1 MKIIYLIVVMG
12 IITSACSETSQINY
26 PETRKENVVDT
37 YFGTEV
43 ADTYRWLEDDN
54 SAETAAWVE
63 AQNEVTFGYLNQ
75 LPERERINSRLTEL
89 MDYPRVSAPYKRA
102 GKYFYSK
109 NDGLQNQS
117 VLYMS
122 ESLNGPEEIL
132 LDPNKLSDDG
142 TIALAGTEITPD
154 GKYLIYR
161 ISRSGSDW
169 NEIYVMDIETRQLLP
184 DVFKWVKFAG
194 TAWYDGGFFYSAYP
208 EPQQGSEL
216 SRSNENHIVRYHKLG
231 TGNDEDVIIY
241 ANPAAPKQ
249 TNRAYVTDDRRFLL
263 LAASQGTSGNALFF
277 EDLTKPGKSFIP
289 VMESFEWDFNV
300 IDNID
305 DYLYILTNY
314 KAPKNRLIRV
324 DTKLPG
330 EENWVDIIPEKS
342 DVLRSANL
350 VGGKISATYMK
361 DAYSHVEIYSYD
373 GTLEYALELPGIGS
387 TGGLSG
393 KKDDNEAF
401 YSFTS
406 YNTPGEV
413 YRYDM
418 NTRETTLHYRP
429 DVKFDPEEFQ
439 VDQVWYTSKD
449 GTKIPMFLFYK
460 KGMVKNGANPT
471 LLYGYG
477 GFDISQTP
485 GFSTSRLF
493 FVENGGIL
501 AVANLR
507 GGGEYGKEWHEAGTK
522 MKKQNVFDDFIAA
535 AEFLIADKYTTSKK
549 LAIQG
554 GSNGG
559 LLVGAV
565 ANQRPELFRVALPA
579 VGVMDM
585 LRYHKF
591 TIGWAWAGDYGTSED
606 SEEMF
611 KYLLA
616 YSPYHAIRAVAYP
629 ATMVTTADH
638 DDRVVPAHSF
648 KYAARLQEFHTGK
661 LPVLIR
667 IETKAGHGA
676 GKPTAKIIEEHT
688 DIWAFTMY
696 HLGMTRK

>member
-1 MKIIYLIVVMG
+1 MKIHYLLIVMTL
-12 IITSACSETSQINY
+12 ITVSCSETQKINY
-26 PETRKENVVDT
+26 PETRKDNVSDN

-43 ADTYRWLEDDN
+43 SDPYRWLEDDN
-54 SAETAAWVE
+54 SPETAEWVK
-63 AQNEVTFGYLNQ
+63 AQNDVTFAYLNQ
-75 LPERERINSRLTEL
+75 LPGREFIKNRLTGL
-89 MDYPRVSAPYKRA
+89 MDYPRESVPYKRA
-102 GKYFYSK
+102 GRYFFSR

-122 ESLNGPEEIL
+122 ETLGGEKQVL
-132 LDPNKLSDDG
+132 LDPNKLSADG
-142 TIALAGTEITPD
+142 TVALAGTEITPD
-154 GKYLIYR
+154 GKYLLYR

-169 NEIYVMDIETRQLLP
+169 NEIFVMDIETRELLP
-184 DVFKWVKFAG
+184 DVIQWVKFSG

-208 EPQQGSEL
+208 KPADGSAL
-216 SRSNENHIVRYHKLG
+216 SKTNENHVVKYHKLG
-231 TGNDEDVIIY
+231 TPAEEDIVIY
-241 ANPAAPKQ
+241 ENPEAPKQ
-249 TNRAYVTDDRRFLL
+249 TNYASVTDDRRFLL
-263 LAASQGTSGNALFF
+263 LAPSQGTSGNALYFD
-277 EDLTKPGKSFIP
+277 DLSRKGINFVP

-300 IDNID
+300 IDNIGD
-305 DYLYILTNY
+305 NLYILTNY

-324 DTKLPG
+324 DTKAPA
-330 EENWVDIIPEKS
+330 EENWTVIIPEKE
-342 DVLRSANL
+342 DVLNSVNL

-361 DAYSHVEIYSYD
+361 NAYSHVEIYDFD
-373 GTLEYALELPGIGS
+373 GGFEYALELPGIGT

-393 KKDDNEAF
+393 KKEDSEAF

-406 YNTPGEV
+406 YNTPGEI

-418 NTRETTLHYRP
+418 ETRETTLHYRP
-429 DVKFDPEEFQ
+429 EVKFSPDDFQ

-449 GTKIPMFLFYK
+449 GTKVPMFLFYK
-460 KGMVKNGANPT
+460 KGMERNGNNPV

-485 GFSTSRLF
+485 GFSVARLF

-507 GGGEYGKEWHEAGTK
+507 GGGEFGKAWHQAGTK
-522 MKKQNVFDDFIAA
+522 LKKQNVFDDFIAA
-535 AEFLIADKYTTSKK
+535 GEYLISERYTSSKK

-565 ANQRPELFRVALPA
+565 SNQRPDLFRVALPA

-591 TIGWAWAGDYGTSED
+591 TIGWAWAGDYGTSEE

-611 KYLLA
+611 RYLLA
-616 YSPYHAIRAVAYP
+616 YSPYHAIRAVDYP
-629 ATMVTTADH
+629 ATLVTTADH

-648 KYAARLQEFHTGK
+648 KYIARLQEMHTGK

-676 GKPTAKIIEEHT
+676 GKPTAKVIEEQT
-688 DIWAFTMY
+688 DIWAFTMH
-696 HLGMTRK
+696 HLGMKLQ